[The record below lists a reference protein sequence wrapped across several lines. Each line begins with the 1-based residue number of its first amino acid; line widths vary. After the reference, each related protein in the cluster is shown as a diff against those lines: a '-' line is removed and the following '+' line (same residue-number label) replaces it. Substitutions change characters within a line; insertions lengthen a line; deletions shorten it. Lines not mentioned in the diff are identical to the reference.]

1 MLRKISLILIL
12 LVALVVLVSLI
23 TSEKKTG
30 PDTVKVKLETT
41 MGDIHIDLY
50 ADKAPITVNNFLKY
64 IDNGLMNDGAFY
76 RVVHMQNQEQ
86 NDIKIEVI
94 QGGISGNSDIAR
106 YDPIPLER
114 TSDTG
119 LKHLDGTISMTRGA
133 PDTAGSE
140 FFICINDQPLLDFGG
155 MRNPDGQGF
164 AAFGMV
170 TKGMDVVRAIQSVK
184 TDMPEGELEY
194 RSGQSVLEPVKF
206 KSFARE

>member
-119 LKHLDGTISMTRGA
+119 LKHLDGTISMARGA

-140 FFICINDQPLLDFGG
+140 FFICINDQPSLDFGG

>member
-23 TSEKKTG
+23 TSEKKTKS
-30 PDTVKVKLETT
+30 DTVKVKLETT

-119 LKHLDGTISMTRGA
+119 LKHLDGTISMARGA

-140 FFICINDQPLLDFGG
+140 FFICINDQPSLDFGG

>member
-140 FFICINDQPLLDFGG
+140 FFICINDQPSLDFGG